1 MSSCSFH
8 CSLLTCFF
16 LNNWLPIRHFGDT
29 ESQAPP
35 GPWWSLSLWTL
46 KSSISLVGAVQRPC
60 WPLKQCCLHPSALV
74 LIIFTERVGCSYP
87 TYLVSLKT
95 NKTTLTLDIPLAL
108 ITVTTPHSGWRPG
121 EILSGKFCF
130 PNSFIV
136 SAWLGNQVALAE
148 GKFLHTPPFLFLVCV
163 DVAPPHSPPSWS
175 PGRCREV
182 LATGVSVWV
191 AWHPSLGK
199 GRKSLPGWQAQ
210 ASPSK
215 CPLKCLWQVPELVS
229 HSSQPRR
236 FQERNLDLLSNPW
249 ASTTFVKNKYL
260 RWTFL
265 SGSHKQIPSG
275 HNLFHR

>member
-1 MSSCSFH
+1 MFL
-8 CSLLTCFF
+8 SLLFVNLLFPKQLASNKTLWGYWEPSPTRALVVTQH
-16 LNNWLPIRHFGDT
+16 LNPEVQHQPCGCCAKTML
-29 ESQAPP
+29 APE
-35 GPWWSLSLWTL
+35 
-46 KSSISLVGAVQRPC
+46 AV
-60 WPLKQCCLHPSALV
+60 LCLHPSALV

-95 NKTTLTLDIPLAL
+95 NKTTLALDIPLAL

-130 PNSFIV
+130 PISFIV